1 MNCPNGHGELQERTV
16 GPVKLDVCTTCGGSW
31 HDVGELRVLKDRES
45 HGDYRWIDVEL
56 WKDLEAFRTDEQ
68 RGLLCPLDGET
79 LLTMRY
85 GETMVNVDACPRC
98 HGIWLERGDYAEI
111 IAELEE
117 RVNTES
123 LREYLS
129 DLREEFLEVFMGP
142 EGSASEMKD
151 LDRVLYLLQL
161 RFAAEHP
168 GIAAIMR
175 RLQL

>member
-1 MNCPNGHGELQERTV
+1 MDCPNGHGPLREHTV
-16 GPVKLDVCTTCGGSW
+16 GPVKLDACPTCGGSW

-45 HGDYRWIDVEL
+45 SGDYRWIDVEL
-56 WKDLEAFRTDEQ
+56 WKDPQEFQTPEQ
-68 RGLLCPLDGET
+68 RGLKCPKDGET
-79 LLTMRY
+79 LMTMRY
-85 GETMVNVDACPRC
+85 GETNVHVDACPKC
-98 HGIWLERGDYAEI
+98 HGIWLEKEDYAEI

-123 LREYLS
+123 LRDYLS

-151 LDRVLYLLQL
+151 LDRVLYLMQL

-168 GIAAIMR
+168 GIATIMR